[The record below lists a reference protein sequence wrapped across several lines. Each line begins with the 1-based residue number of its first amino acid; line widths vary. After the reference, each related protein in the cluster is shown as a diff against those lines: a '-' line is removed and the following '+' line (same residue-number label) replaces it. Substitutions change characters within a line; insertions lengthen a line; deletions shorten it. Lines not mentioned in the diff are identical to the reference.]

1 MTEEE
6 RRKPSIIN
14 PSRKRRI
21 AAGSGMKVEDVN
33 KLIKQF
39 ETTKKMVRSIK
50 QKKGTKR
57 RMNFGMPP
65 GMF

>member
-1 MTEEE
+1 
-6 RRKPSIIN
+6 
-14 PSRKRRI
+14 
-21 AAGSGMKVEDVN
+21 MKVEDVN